1 MEVLRPAVPQAE
13 VVHPEVLIRLVV
25 FIRDSFLAHQVA
37 QEQDRLERILPVD
50 HLLVLVQRVG
60 QHPDRRA
67 QVEPV
72 EIRQVLVLLVVL
84 PVLAEVAAQAEMVVR
99 PEAAAL

>member
-1 MEVLRPAVPQAE
+1 MEVLHPVVPQAE

-25 FIRDSFLAHQVA
+25 FIRDSFLAHQGA

-50 HLLVLVQRVG
+50 HLLVPVQRVG
-60 QHPDRRA
+60 QHLDRRA

-72 EIRQVLVLLVVL
+72 EILQVLVLLVVL